1 MTPTPPTERFSN
13 RVENYQ
19 RYRPGYPAGVFST
32 LEASCGLTAAAVAA
46 DVGSGTGILT
56 EELLRRASR
65 VYGVEPNREMRA
77 AGERRLAAYPNFTSV
92 DGTAE
97 ATTLANA
104 SIDLITA
111 AQCLHWFDL
120 AATAAEF
127 GRILRPGG
135 WVAVMWNDR
144 VDESAFMQAY
154 RGLLLRYSTD
164 YTQVD
169 HKRITAE
176 VLRGFFRGEFQ
187 VRTFENCQTFDW
199 EGIRGRL
206 LSASYMPVENSD
218 MIGELQGIFEQHS
231 AGGMVTFGQETTL
244 YWGRV

>member
-1 MTPTPPTERFSN
+1 M
-13 RVENYQ
+13 Q
-19 RYRPGYPAGVFST
+19 RA
-32 LEASCGLTAAAVAA
+32 CC
-46 DVGSGTGILT
+46 
-56 EELLRRASR
+56 

-77 AGERRLAAYPNFTSV
+77 AGERLLAGYANFESV
-92 DGTAE
+92 DGKAE
-97 ATTLANA
+97 ATTLADA

-127 GRILRPGG
+127 RRILRPRG

-144 VDESAFMQAY
+144 RDESAFMQAY
-154 RGLLLRYSTD
+154 RQLLLRYATD

-169 HKRITAE
+169 HKRITAD
-176 VLRGFFRGEFQ
+176 VLRGFFRGGFQ
-187 VRTFENCQTFDW
+187 ARTFDNCQTFDGD
-199 EGIRGRL
+199 GIRGRL
-206 LSASYMPVENSD
+206 LSSSYMPVGNSE
-218 MIGELQGIFEQHS
+218 MIDELRRIFEEHA